1 MRLSSGIIWSTYC
14 IYYRMWNVII
24 SWTTTIISTIQIL
37 CYKYYPS
44 PLAQRQMLV
53 EDEQENR
60 QDGRERSEKSNINAD
75 NYYYQNEMIHL
86 N

>member
-1 MRLSSGIIWSTYC
+1 
-14 IYYRMWNVII
+14 
-24 SWTTTIISTIQIL
+24 
-37 CYKYYPS
+37 
-44 PLAQRQMLV
+44 MLV

>member
-1 MRLSSGIIWSTYC
+1 
-14 IYYRMWNVII
+14 MWNVII

-60 QDGRERSEKSNINAD
+60 QDGRERSEKVTSTPTIIIIK
-75 NYYYQNEMIHL
+75 MK
-86 N
+86 